1 MAENEKNENAED
13 AKETQA
19 RKTFGMR
26 ISIDTQE
33 KFKKIL
39 EKYKPEQA
47 PKTKEQEL
55 ALLRII
61 ELADNESIRTTHP
74 ELAPTLTAIDQTIST
89 LIQQLNG
96 LVAAQDLQINTL
108 STRIEQA
115 TIEKNNA
122 IAKAAKD
129 IEAAQETERLANEHV
144 QAAFESRD
152 TAEQRAKESIET
164 ARREMIYKIE
174 IATSERDRAI
184 QERDDAKAIAE
195 EKTVN
200 NKHLLQQ
207 LEESK
212 IWKEKYEKLSAEHKE
227 LMAEHSSLLSQNRE
241 NTIRQEYETEKAVM
255 KKEQELRIEYEKKL
269 TELQAE
275 IAILKKAN

>member
-1 MAENEKNENAED
+1 
-13 AKETQA
+13 
-19 RKTFGMR
+19 
-26 ISIDTQE
+26 
-33 KFKKIL
+33 
-39 EKYKPEQA
+39 
-47 PKTKEQEL
+47 
-55 ALLRII
+55 
-61 ELADNESIRTTHP
+61 
-74 ELAPTLTAIDQTIST
+74 
-89 LIQQLNG
+89 
-96 LVAAQDLQINTL
+96 
-108 STRIEQA
+108 
-115 TIEKNNA
+115 
-122 IAKAAKD
+122 
-129 IEAAQETERLANEHV
+129 
-144 QAAFESRD
+144 
-152 TAEQRAKESIET
+152 
-164 ARREMIYKIE
+164 MIYKIE